1 VKSWKE
7 LRGDSILSEYQMWM
21 APFPPPQAVLEYEE
35 ILPGT
40 WDRLLK
46 MAEEAQSAD
55 ILIAQNNDDYIHR
68 DFRRGQ
74 VFGILVMFAA
84 MGCAI
89 YCVKI
94 NEPWVAAAF
103 LSMTVMAAAKSF
115 ILSLRGRSST
125 PEAQNYEGDG
135 E

>member
-1 VKSWKE
+1 
-7 LRGDSILSEYQMWM
+7 MWM
-21 APFPPPQAVLEYEE
+21 APFPPPRAVLEYEE

-46 MAEEAQSAD
+46 MAEEAQSAN
-55 ILIAQNNDDYIHR
+55 ILSARNDDEYIHR

-74 VFGILVMFAA
+74 VFGFLIMLAA

-94 NEPWVAAAF
+94 NRPWVAAAF

-115 ILSLRGRSST
+115 IESIRSR
-125 PEAQNYEGDG
+125 AQASESEDNGDNSH
-135 E
+135 